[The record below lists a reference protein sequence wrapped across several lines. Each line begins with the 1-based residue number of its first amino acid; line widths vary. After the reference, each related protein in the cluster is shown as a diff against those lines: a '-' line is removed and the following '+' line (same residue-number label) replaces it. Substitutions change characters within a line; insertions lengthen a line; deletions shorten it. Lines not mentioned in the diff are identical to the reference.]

1 MTDLN
6 ALHYTPEHEWISIEG
21 DVATIGITDYA
32 QEQLGDVVFVELPEI
47 GKIVTK
53 GGEAAVVE
61 SVKAASEVYSP
72 VTGTVVA
79 ANEPL
84 ADSPI
89 TVNEDPEG
97 AAWFCKIEMADPSEL
112 EVLMDEAA
120 YKAFVSGL

>member
-1 MTDLN
+1 MTR
-6 ALHYTPEHEWISIEG
+6 YFTEEHEWI
-21 DVATIGITDYA
+21 DVAGSIGTLGITDYA
-32 QEQLGDVVFVELPEI
+32 QAQLGDVVFVEVPTV
-47 GKIVTK
+47 GRKVKK
-53 GGEAAVVE
+53 GEETAVVE

-79 ANEPL
+79 ANDPL

-97 AAWFCKIEMADPSEL
+97 AGWFCKIELADPAEL
-112 EVLMDEAA
+112 ETLMDEAA

>member
-1 MTDLN
+1 MTKY
-6 ALHYTPEHEWISIEG
+6 YTEDHEWIAVTG
-21 DVATIGITDYA
+21 NVATLGITDYA
-32 QEQLGDVVFVELPEI
+32 QAQLGDVVFVEVPSI
-47 GKIVTK
+47 GRKVKK
-53 GGEAAVVE
+53 GEETAVVE

-97 AAWFCKIEMADPSEL
+97 AAWFCKIEMTDPSEL

-120 YKAFVSGL
+120 YKVFVAGL

>member
-1 MTDLN
+1 MTRYFTED
-6 ALHYTPEHEWISIEG
+6 HEWIELDG
-21 DVATIGITDYA
+21 QTGTVGITDYA
-32 QEQLGDVVFVELPEI
+32 QAQLGDVVFVEVPSI
-47 GKIVTK
+47 GRKVKK
-53 GGEAAVVE
+53 GEETAVVE

-120 YKAFVSGL
+120 YKAFAA

>member
-1 MTDLN
+1 MTKY
-6 ALHYTPEHEWISIEG
+6 YTEDHEWIAVTG
-21 DVATIGITDYA
+21 NVATLGITDYA
-32 QEQLGDVVFVELPEI
+32 QAQLGDVVFVEVPSI
-47 GKIVTK
+47 GRKVKK
-53 GGEAAVVE
+53 GEETAVVE
-61 SVKAASEVYSP
+61 SVKAASEVYAP

-97 AAWFCKIEMADPSEL
+97 AAWFCKIELADPSEL

-120 YKAFVSGL
+120 YKAFVEGL

>member
-1 MTDLN
+1 MTKY
-6 ALHYTPEHEWISIEG
+6 YTEDHEWIAVTG
-21 DVATIGITDYA
+21 NVATLGITDYA
-32 QEQLGDVVFVELPEI
+32 QAQLGDVVFVEVPSL
-47 GKIVTK
+47 GRKVKK
-53 GGEAAVVE
+53 GEETAVVE

-120 YKAFVSGL
+120 YKAFVAGL